1 MKKTYIQPRVEI
13 VIPNTEN
20 LMIASSIQN
29 IEGETQTGVDKNGE
43 DGFEAGGNG
52 NNYGWEDDS
61 EW

>member
-1 MKKTYIQPRVEI
+1 MKKTYIQPSVEI
-13 VIPNTEN
+13 VRPVMEHI
-20 LMIASSIQN
+20 MIAASIQN
-29 IEGETQTGVDKNGE
+29 IEGENQSGVEENNK